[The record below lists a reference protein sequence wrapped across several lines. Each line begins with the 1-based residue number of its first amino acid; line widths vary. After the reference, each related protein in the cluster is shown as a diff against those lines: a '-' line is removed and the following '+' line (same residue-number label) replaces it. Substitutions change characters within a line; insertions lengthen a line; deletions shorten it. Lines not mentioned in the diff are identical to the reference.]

1 MLRAEDDTAAYTSA
15 AMFRTSRAV
24 SRLTCWL
31 WLAAVS
37 VCFAAPAA
45 AQTKGRVGIGASVS
59 FVQTTDSEVKS
70 LVGYGLLVRLNPK
83 KGWGP
88 AGGLSWFRADVDNPS
103 GAGGPF
109 ARLRVRPLMGG
120 VAYTFGNQPVLVSLS
135 AVTGPSFNDLDFD
148 DDFLRSLPAG
158 ARTPE
163 LDISNSWAFRTGVN
177 VTITVAPRVAIV
189 GFGGYM
195 INRPDVIYRDSNGQ
209 EFRNRWKADAV
220 IFSIGAVYSIF

>member
-1 MLRAEDDTAAYTSA
+1 MTWTRRALDGSLPRTLALALTS
-15 AMFRTSRAV
+15 FCLAV
-24 SRLTCWL
+24 
-31 WLAAVS
+31 
-37 VCFAAPAA
+37 PAA
-45 AQTKGRVGIGASVS
+45 AQTKGRISVGASVS

-70 LVGYGLLVRLNPK
+70 LIGYGLLVRLNPR
-83 KGWGP
+83 KGWGA
-88 AGGLSWFRADVDNPS
+88 AGGLNWFRADIDNPS

-120 VAYTFGNQPVLVSLS
+120 VSYTFGNQPVLVSLS
-135 AVTGPSFNDLDFD
+135 AIGGPSFNDLDFD

-158 ARTPE
+158 TRTPE
-163 LDISNSWAFRTGVN
+163 LDITNSFAFRTGVN
-177 VTITVAPRVAIV
+177 VTITLAPRVAIV
-189 GFGGYM
+189 GFGGYV